1 MRHNGKESL
10 GLECQHSI
18 FCAQH
23 SPTQSRSYR
32 EPRCK
37 GNPGAAFG
45 YCPRSKRSAQEG
57 FRRWSA
63 FVCDR
68 PFFLTPRT
76 RLDASSTHLRRWV
89 ELGCKTQV
97 EPGSRCAC
105 ERCKVGWT
113 RVQPTFVVSMWKG
126 GISDQAQ
133 WMKHLQTVRH
143 WKDT

>member
-10 GLECQHSI
+10 GLGCQHSI

-23 SPTQSRSYR
+23 SPTQSRSSYR

-37 GNPGAAFG
+37 GTPGAAFG

-63 FVCDR
+63 FVRDR

-76 RLDASSTHLRRWV
+76 RLDASSTHPRRWV
-89 ELGCKTQV
+89 ELGCKTRV

-105 ERCKVGWT
+105 ERGVRVRMPLWVRPMHQLTEFVTVSVWGWKLMEWLT
-113 RVQPTFVVSMWKG
+113 N
-126 GISDQAQ
+126 
-133 WMKHLQTVRH
+133 
-143 WKDT
+143 